1 MDDESATTEEISE
14 DEEFSEEEKA
24 KWADIDREV
33 FQGKVLSEEEEM
45 DDYRYGWESTWAH
58 QFGSFEQESESLSL
72 ITCSLHS
79 LIPLCNHGES
89 NLRSFTLSLLMKKY
103 FGFLGLF
110 FLLTKELFCFWSE
123 SIGCHTNTYLSI

>member
-45 DDYRYGWESTWAH
+45 DDYRCGWEST
-58 QFGSFEQESESLSL
+58 
-72 ITCSLHS
+72 
-79 LIPLCNHGES
+79 
-89 NLRSFTLSLLMKKY
+89 
-103 FGFLGLF
+103 
-110 FLLTKELFCFWSE
+110 
-123 SIGCHTNTYLSI
+123 